1 MKRRALPAIGQ
12 GLTLREQN
20 WEKSLKPMCG
30 IAGWYRRGQVEN
42 GPGLIKGI
50 LSEIVHRGPDDE
62 GYYLDGP
69 IALGIRRL
77 SIIDVEGGHQPLC
90 NEDRTVWVVL
100 NGEIY
105 NFQELRRELEGKGH
119 VFSTR
124 TDTEVIVHGYEEWG
138 DDCVS
143 HLNGMFGLAVW
154 DARKRRLLLARDHFG
169 VKPLY
174 YYSNGNRLVW
184 ASEIKALLV
193 DPAIPREVDR
203 RALDL
208 YLTFRFVPAPH
219 TMFANIRKLAPGHR
233 LIQDETSCRVER
245 YFFPPSGDQQNNRCS
260 ESDWI
265 ALLQERLEGAV
276 RRQMIS
282 DVPIGA
288 LLSGGVDSG
297 AVVAIMSQIT
307 QHPVRT
313 FTVGFADS
321 DDINELKEARATAAL
336 FGTNHEEVILG
347 SLDYQDLLQ
356 KAVWHMDEPIATTSA
371 LAMYSVCRLARE
383 HVTVVLTGQGADE
396 PFAGYPRHWG
406 ERYGS
411 IYRGLYPSLRDR
423 MIGPLIES
431 LPRQERLK
439 RAVRS
444 LAIEDITERFARVY
458 AVFSEAM
465 KDELWQPGMLPEDR
479 FEHVCEVINYWR
491 KGVEDADPLVQ
502 MTYVDTRLSLSDDL
516 LTYGDK
522 MSMAASIEARVP
534 FLDLDY
540 MRAIEALPPSL
551 RIRGMT
557 NKYIHK
563 KAIAKW
569 LPPEVIGRKKRGFDT
584 PVDSW
589 FRSELTGYVREM
601 LLSTDAACPVYFQSS
616 AIDRLIREH
625 VSGRQDHRRQLYA
638 LLIFELWHRQFIGKG
653 SLPNASS
660 LYEARSPIQV

>member
-1 MKRRALPAIGQ
+1 MRR
-12 GLTLREQN
+12 
-20 WEKSLKPMCG
+20 M
-30 IAGWYRRGQVEN
+30 
-42 GPGLIKGI
+42 
-50 LSEIVHRGPDDE
+50 LSEMIHRGPDDE
-62 GYYLDGP
+62 GQYLDGP
-69 IALGIRRL
+69 IALGMRRL
-77 SIIDVEGGHQPLC
+77 SIIDVAGGHQPLS
-90 NEDRTVWVVL
+90 NEDGTVWVVL

-105 NFQELRRELEGKGH
+105 NFQELRHELEGKGH
-119 VFSTR
+119 VFATR
-124 TDTEVIVHGYEEWG
+124 SDTEVIVHGYEEWG

-154 DARKRRLLLARDHFG
+154 DARKHRLLLARDHFG

-174 YYSNGNRLVW
+174 FYAERDRLVW

-193 DPAIPREVDR
+193 DPTIPREVDR

-233 LIQDETSCRVER
+233 LIQDEKSCRIER
-245 YFFPPSGDQQNNRCS
+245 YFFPPSPRPGDGRGEGQNQGHS
-260 ESDWI
+260 ESEWI
-265 ALLQERLEGAV
+265 AILQERLEAAV

-297 AVVAIMSQIT
+297 AVVAIMSQLT
-307 QHPVRT
+307 DHPVRT

-336 FGTNHEEVILG
+336 FGTDHEEVILG
-347 SLDYQDLLQ
+347 SMDYQDLLQ
-356 KAVWHMDEPIATTSA
+356 KAIWHMDEPIATTSA

-411 IYRGLYPSLRDR
+411 LYRGLHPFLRDR
-423 MIGPLIES
+423 VLSPLIEG

-439 RAVRS
+439 RAARS
-444 LAIEDITERFARVY
+444 LAIGDITERFAKVY
-458 AVFSEAM
+458 AVFSEPV
-465 KDELWQPGMLPEDR
+465 KDGLWQPGMLPGRR
-479 FEHVCEVINYWR
+479 FEHVCEVIDYWR
-491 KGVEDADPLVQ
+491 SGIENADPLVQ

-540 MRAIEALPPSL
+540 MRAVEALPPSL
-551 RIRGMT
+551 RIRGT
-557 NKYIHK
+557 THKYIHK
-563 KAIAKW
+563 KAVAKW

-584 PVDSW
+584 PVDRW

-601 LLSTDAACPVYFQSS
+601 LLSADAACPVYFQSS

-625 VSGRQDHRRQLYA
+625 IRGRQDHRRQLFA
-638 LLIFELWHRQFIGKG
+638 LLTFELWHRQFIGKG
-653 SLPNASS
+653 SVSSASLSSASLPAN
-660 LYEARSPIQV
+660 EAPTPIRV